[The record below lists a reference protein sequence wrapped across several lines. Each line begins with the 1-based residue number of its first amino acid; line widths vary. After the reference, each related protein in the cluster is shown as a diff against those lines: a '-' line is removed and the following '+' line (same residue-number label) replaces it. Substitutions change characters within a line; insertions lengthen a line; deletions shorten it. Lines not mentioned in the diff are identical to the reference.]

1 MKLKLKV
8 FDILI
13 FLFVFFIA
21 LFLLIKSY
29 KSSLVSDSVCVDANG
44 KLYEYSLS
52 KDGIFEVEGLFGKT
66 QIEIKNHKVHIISS
80 ACSGKNCVKQGY
92 GTSIV
97 CLPNKVFV
105 YVKNEGELDAVLQ

>member
-1 MKLKLKV
+1 MKFKLKV

-13 FLFVFFIA
+13 FLLVFAIA
-21 LFLLIKSY
+21 FFLLLDSFKSF
-29 KSSLVSDSVCVDANG
+29 SRAQSLMVEANG
-44 KLYEYSLS
+44 SLYEYSLS
-52 KDGIFEVEGLFGKT
+52 KNAVYEVEGLLGKT
-66 QIEIKNHKVHIISS
+66 EIEIKNHKVRIISS

-105 YVKNEGELDAVLQ
+105 YVKNGENIDALVQ